1 MEVEFTARAQRFVRS
16 AVLCVAPWGL
26 AFGELCFR
34 AVGCGRDVG
43 VGVSGCCIEP
53 LFGVVQFKR
62 CHWGKLFETPG
73 ETPKTPY
80 YGGTAHD
87 TVATTCRVSGYAG
100 GELKR
105 VTTWCSNSEG
115 FRTL

>member
-34 AVGCGRDVG
+34 AAGCGLDIG

-53 LFGVVQFKR
+53 LFGVVQLERF
-62 CHWGKLFETPG
+62 HWGKLLETPG
-73 ETPKTPY
+73 ETPETP
-80 YGGTAHD
+80 D
-87 TVATTCRVSGYAG
+87 
-100 GELKR
+100 
-105 VTTWCSNSEG
+105 
-115 FRTL
+115 